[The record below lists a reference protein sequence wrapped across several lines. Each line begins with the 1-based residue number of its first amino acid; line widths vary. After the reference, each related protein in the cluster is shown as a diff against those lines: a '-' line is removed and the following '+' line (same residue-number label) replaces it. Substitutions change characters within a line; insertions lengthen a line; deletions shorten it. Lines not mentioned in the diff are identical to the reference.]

1 MCCDTLLSII
11 VVSPVTEPVNGTTE
25 QLVKNGHSVIL
36 KFVILEADPPVSADN
51 ITWYFTSISGRT
63 VLPCTNH
70 STKYNF
76 SSNCLTLTIDNVN
89 ASDGGLYEIFVS
101 TRAGEDSSRIAVT
114 IGEGLLHANNKRCCV
129 VIIGL

>member
-1 MCCDTLLSII
+1 MPPDVQANSTDVLYVDQGNAAVL
-11 VVSPVTEPVNGTTE
+11 
-25 QLVKNGHSVIL
+25 Q
-36 KFVILEADPPVSADN
+36 FVILEADPPVPVNN

-76 SSNCLTLTIDNVN
+76 SSNCLTLTIDNMN
-89 ASDGGLYEIFVS
+89 ASDGGLYEVFVS

-114 IGEGLLHANNKRCCV
+114 IRGGLSYTCYCNCTLYYSTCINSV
-129 VIIGL
+129 